1 MMFRPFFHSLSIK
14 RKLTLLILLIT
25 TTALLLF
32 TILSAVNQIRLL
44 RRAKIDNLTILAASV
59 ADLSTAALSFR
70 SVATAGQILATLKAD
85 PAIESA
91 LIYGE
96 DQAVFASYLSPDYP
110 GPAVLPGNLRD
121 RGHEFI
127 FRDGGVKL
135 QLFYPI
141 TLENRR
147 LGTLYILANTGREAE
162 QIGDSALL
170 LLLSFFAVLVVTQL
184 FSSSLQQLMTKPVYS
199 LARTARKISEEGDYS
214 IRVTR
219 KYSDEIGD
227 LIDDFNNMVEAIE
240 MREAELKEHRNN
252 LEILVQ
258 ERTEELRAKRDEA
271 LAAARAKSEFLANM
285 SHEIRTPM
293 NGVIGVLSLLKDAPL
308 TEEYRRLLDSA
319 SRSADSLLLI
329 INDILDFSKIEA
341 GKIDFESIAFDL
353 RELMEETSELFVD
366 TVNLKNID
374 LICFVPLDI
383 HCRIKGDP
391 TRLRQILTNLV
402 SNAVKFTE
410 KGEVVFQVKTAGQD
424 GNRQTLY
431 FSVEDTGIGIA
442 ENVIAKLF
450 EKFTQADGST
460 TRKYGGT
467 GLGLSVCKQLVE
479 MQGGEIGVESVEGR
493 GSLFWFTL
501 SFEMVEEENPPAPCM
516 KIADKRF
523 LIVDDNATNRML
535 IEHYLQVC
543 TDRIHSCGDAES
555 ALVLLE
561 NLRQQGKSIDTVLLD
576 YQMPEV
582 DGLMLAQRIRERY
595 GERSPEMIMLSSGG
609 VVREK
614 AGEAGIRSVIYKPVR
629 RFQLYDALSS
639 ITPEHNQSQQ
649 RREEQR
655 EIRLQGRVLLV
666 DDEPINQ
673 KVAAAILQKF
683 GLEIEVA
690 GNGREAVE
698 KVEAGDY
705 SLVLMDIQMPEMSGF
720 EATEI
725 IRRHEQKEGRR
736 RVVIIA
742 MTANAMETTRQ
753 RCLAIGMD
761 DFITKPIRPDV
772 LAERLKPW
780 LGGAL
785 AAGVDPGPEGEPPEA
800 AGQMSCWDRLRA
812 LQFVGGDSELLDE
825 MIGLFLQRQPQLLA
839 RVEAAVLAG
848 DAESLSEA
856 AHAYK
861 GAVSHF
867 AAPGVQDLALAL
879 ERAGKSRDL
888 DNARDLWSQL
898 QEEAVRLQEALQQ
911 ALSRKA

>member
-1 MMFRPFFHSLSIK
+1 MMFKPFFHSLSIK
-14 RKLTLLILLIT
+14 RKLTLLILVIT

-32 TILSAVNQIRLL
+32 AVLSAVNQIRLL
-44 RRAKIDNLTILAASV
+44 RRSMIDNLTILAGSI

-70 SVATAGQILATLKAD
+70 SVDTAGQILATLKAD
-85 PAIESA
+85 PAIEFA
-91 LIYGE
+91 IIYGE
-96 DQAVFASYLSPDYP
+96 DKTAFASYLNPDYP
-110 GPAVLPGNLRD
+110 GPAVLPGSLRD
-121 RGHEFI
+121 QGHEFI

-135 QLFYPI
+135 QLFFPI
-141 TLENRR
+141 TLDERR
-147 LGTLYILANTGREAE
+147 IGTLYILANTSMEAA
-162 QIGDSALL
+162 QIKISALL
-170 LLLSFFAVLVVTQL
+170 LLLSFIAVLLVTQL
-184 FSSSLQQLMTKPVYS
+184 ISSSLQQLMTKPLYS

-219 KYSDEIGD
+219 KYSDEIGE

-240 MREAELKEHRNN
+240 VREAELKGHRNN

-308 TEEYRRLLDSA
+308 NEEYRRLLDSA

-329 INDILDFSKIEA
+329 INDILDFSKIDA
-341 GKIDFESIAFDL
+341 GKIDFESIGFDL

-366 TVNLKNID
+366 TVNLKNLD

-410 KGEVVFQVKTAGQD
+410 KGEVVFQVKQVGQE

-431 FSVEDTGIGIA
+431 FSVRDTGIGIA
-442 ENVIAKLF
+442 ENVIARLF

-501 SFEMVEEENPPAPCM
+501 TFEMMEEANPPAPCT
-516 KIADKRF
+516 KLADKRF

-543 TDRIHSCGDAES
+543 TDHILSCGDAES
-555 ALVLLE
+555 ALALLE
-561 NLRQQGKSIDTVLLD
+561 KQRRQGRPIDTVLLD
-576 YQMPEV
+576 YHMPEV
-582 DGLMLAQRIRERY
+582 DGLMLAQRIGARY
-595 GERSPEMIMLSSGG
+595 GERAPEMIMMSSGG
-609 VVREK
+609 VAREK

-629 RFQLYDALSS
+629 RFQLYDTLSS
-639 ITPEHNQSQQ
+639 IIPDRRKSLDA
-649 RREEQR
+649 REEKK

-690 GNGREAVE
+690 GNGREAVQ

-720 EATEI
+720 EATEL
-725 IRRHEQKEGRR
+725 IRKHERQEGRR

-742 MTANAMETTRQ
+742 MTANAMETTRR

-772 LAERLKPW
+772 LAERLEPW
-780 LGGAL
+780 LGVPL
-785 AAGVDPGPEGEPPEA
+785 AAGDGPDCDPDPPE
-800 AGQMSCWDRLRA
+800 QDEESSCWNRLRA
-812 LQFVGGDSELLDE
+812 LQLVGGDSELLHE
-825 MIGLFLQRQPQLLA
+825 MIGLFLQRHPQLLA

-848 DAESLSEA
+848 DAEELSEA

-867 AAPGVQDLALAL
+867 AAPDVHDIALAL
-879 ERAGKSRDL
+879 ERAGRNREL
-888 DNARDLWSQL
+888 ANTRELWDQL
-898 QEEAVRLQEALQQ
+898 QKEAARLQEALQR
-911 ALSRKA
+911 AFSRKS

>member
-1 MMFRPFFHSLSIK
+1 
-14 RKLTLLILLIT
+14 
-25 TTALLLF
+25 
-32 TILSAVNQIRLL
+32 
-44 RRAKIDNLTILAASV
+44 
-59 ADLSTAALSFR
+59 
-70 SVATAGQILATLKAD
+70 
-85 PAIESA
+85 
-91 LIYGE
+91 
-96 DQAVFASYLSPDYP
+96 
-110 GPAVLPGNLRD
+110 
-121 RGHEFI
+121 
-127 FRDGGVKL
+127 
-135 QLFYPI
+135 
-141 TLENRR
+141 
-147 LGTLYILANTGREAE
+147 
-162 QIGDSALL
+162 
-170 LLLSFFAVLVVTQL
+170 
-184 FSSSLQQLMTKPVYS
+184 
-199 LARTARKISEEGDYS
+199 
-214 IRVTR
+214 
-219 KYSDEIGD
+219 
-227 LIDDFNNMVEAIE
+227 
-240 MREAELKEHRNN
+240 
-252 LEILVQ
+252 
-258 ERTEELRAKRDEA
+258 
-271 LAAARAKSEFLANM
+271 
-285 SHEIRTPM
+285 
-293 NGVIGVLSLLKDAPL
+293 
-308 TEEYRRLLDSA
+308 
-319 SRSADSLLLI
+319 
-329 INDILDFSKIEA
+329 
-341 GKIDFESIAFDL
+341 
-353 RELMEETSELFVD
+353 
-366 TVNLKNID
+366 
-374 LICFVPLDI
+374 
-383 HCRIKGDP
+383 
-391 TRLRQILTNLV
+391 
-402 SNAVKFTE
+402 
-410 KGEVVFQVKTAGQD
+410 
-424 GNRQTLY
+424 
-431 FSVEDTGIGIA
+431 
-442 ENVIAKLF
+442 
-450 EKFTQADGST
+450 
-460 TRKYGGT
+460 
-467 GLGLSVCKQLVE
+467 
-479 MQGGEIGVESVEGR
+479 
-493 GSLFWFTL
+493 
-501 SFEMVEEENPPAPCM
+501 
-516 KIADKRF
+516 
-523 LIVDDNATNRML
+523 
-535 IEHYLQVC
+535 
-543 TDRIHSCGDAES
+543 
-555 ALVLLE
+555 
-561 NLRQQGKSIDTVLLD
+561 
-576 YQMPEV
+576 
-582 DGLMLAQRIRERY
+582 MLAQRIRERY

-867 AAPGVQDLALAL
+867 AASGVQDLALAL
-879 ERAGKSRDL
+879 ERAGKSREL